1 MPRTAALHKGALAD
15 FPHTPRESL
24 WVLEIHI
31 HHPSKPYGAF
41 FEDML
46 LDNGFFPQ

>member
-1 MPRTAALHKGALAD
+1 MATVSFCPSPLV
-15 FPHTPRESL
+15 

-31 HHPSKPYGAF
+31 RHPTRKFGAF

-46 LDNGFFPQ
+46 LDDSYFS